1 MDGMREHKQ
10 HEHVDGQRDPHGP
23 AGETRLHEGPMDLAA
38 VRANLQ
44 SKTGKQY
51 WRTLEELADDPE
63 FTELLHREFPRQAPS
78 EWDDGVDRRDFL
90 KLMAASLA
98 FAGLSG
104 CGRTP
109 EQVLVPYVKQPEG
122 LTLGKPQ
129 FYATAMPFGADAVG
143 LLVESHEGRPTK
155 IEGNPDH
162 PSSLGATNVFAQAS
176 VLNLYD
182 PDRAQTVTKYGE
194 IQTWSLFVESAQALA
209 AGMKAT
215 NGAGFRILTG
225 MVTSPTLAAQIQS
238 LLTLFP
244 KAKWHQWEPAV
255 GDGTREGAKLAFG
268 SYLNTVYRPE
278 KADVILSLD
287 SDFLGSGP
295 GHIRYA
301 REFSRRRDLDES
313 KDVAAAVGAA
323 IASKVLDVTAVADRI
338 VNPMNRLYVV
348 EPTPSVTGATAD
360 HRLPLR
366 ASDVEVF
373 ARALAEKVVDV
384 TVRLTLANA
393 APPTGSEKFL
403 DAVAKD
409 LLGHH
414 GRCLVV
420 AGEHQPASLHA
431 LVHQINAALGNV
443 GTTLHYTEPVEAH
456 PVNNLESLREL
467 CNDIYDGKVETL
479 LIFGVNPVYT
489 APHDFDFASKIKFD
503 EEKKRKPVKTTIYV
517 GSHFDETA
525 ELCDWHV
532 AESHY
537 LETWGDARAFDGTLS
552 VIQPLIAPLYHT
564 HSAREVLA
572 AFGDKPGVSDYD
584 SLRNNLRLLRA
595 PSIITHLGASDA
607 ENADFEK
614 FWRKT
619 LNDGLIAGSAF
630 APINAALKFSA
641 ASLPAARSASADE
654 IEFIFRPDPCVY
666 DGRFANNGWLQ
677 ELPKPVT
684 KLTWDNAALVSP
696 KTGEKF
702 SLTHDIGARGGEHGK
717 VYSNVIDISLSNSK
731 VTAAAWRV
739 PGQADGVVVLPLG
752 YGRKRAGYT
761 GTNKGFNAYAVRTS
775 EALWTVAA
783 PTSAIKKT
791 GEDYPL
797 ACTQYHFNMEGRQIL
812 MTGTL
817 EEYRKNPNFANEHE
831 ELPPKELSLYKG
843 EAEYP
848 YDRDKW
854 AMAIDL
860 NKCNG
865 CNACVVACQSE
876 NNIPVVG
883 KDQVMRGREMH
894 WIRIDRYYETPVKS
908 AAHDPA
914 SYDESLFNPPTF
926 FQPVPCQQ
934 CENAP
939 CEQVCPVGATVHSA
953 EGLNDMVYNRCV
965 GTRYCSNNCPYKV
978 RRFNFLRFQDWE
990 TPQLKL
996 LRNPEV
1002 TVRSRGVMEKCT
1014 YCVQRINNAR
1024 IEAEKSNAPIH
1035 DGAIVTACEQACP
1048 TEAIVFGN
1056 ANDKGSRV
1064 AKLKAQQRNYTL
1076 LGELNARPR
1085 TTYLAAVRNP
1095 NPELESA

>member
-1 MDGMREHKQ
+1 MDGMREHEQ
-10 HEHVDGQRDPHGP
+10 HEHLDGQHDHHDLP
-23 AGETRLHEGPMDLAA
+23 GEAKRHEGSMDLAT
-38 VRANLQ
+38 VRAKLQ

-51 WRTLEELADDPE
+51 WRTLEELAGDPE

-109 EQVLVPYVKQPEG
+109 EQVVVPYVKQPEG

-129 FYATAMPFGADAVG
+129 FYATAMPFGADAIG

-182 PDRAQTVTKYGE
+182 PDRAQTITKFGE
-194 IQTWSLFVESAQALA
+194 IQTWSLFVESAQTIA
-209 AGMKAT
+209 AGMKGSG
-215 NGAGFRILTG
+215 GAGFRILSG
-225 MVTSPTLAAQIQS
+225 LITSPTLAAQIQS

-287 SDFLGSGP
+287 ADFLGSGP

-301 REFSRRRDLDES
+301 REFSRRRKLNGPTD
-313 KDVAAAVGAA
+313 
-323 IASKVLDVTAVADRI
+323 T
-338 VNPMNRLYVV
+338 MNRLYVV

-366 ASDVEVF
+366 ASEVEIF
-373 ARALAEKVVDV
+373 ARALAAK
-384 TVRLTLANA
+384 LGLGGFA
-393 APPTGSEKFL
+393 APPSMADKWL

-409 LLGHH
+409 LQKHKGAS
-414 GRCLVV
+414 LVV
-420 AGEHQPASLHA
+420 AGEHQPAEVHA
-431 LVHQINAALGNV
+431 LAHAINDSLGNN
-443 GTTLHYTEPVEAH
+443 GKTLYYTESVEAH
-456 PVNNLESLREL
+456 PVNNLDSLREL
-467 CNDIYDGKVETL
+467 CADIEAGKVETL
-479 LIFGVNPVYT
+479 LILGGNPVYT
-489 APHDFDFASKIKFD
+489 APHDFDFSSKLKFD
-503 EEKKRKPVKTTIYV
+503 QEKKQKKVKNVIHV
-517 GSHFDETA
+517 SSHFDETS

-537 LETWGDARAFDGTLS
+537 LETWGDTRAFDGTLS

-572 AFGDKPGVSDYD
+572 AFGDKPGISDYD
-584 SLRNNLRLLRA
+584 FLRDHLKASN
-595 PSIITHLGASDA
+595 PSA
-607 ENADFEK
+607 EFEK

-619 LNDGLIAGSAF
+619 LNDGLVSGSAF
-630 APINAALKFSA
+630 APISAVPKFSP
-641 ASLPAARSASADE
+641 ASLPAPKTTPADE

-752 YGRKRAGYT
+752 YGRKKAGYT
-761 GTNKGFNAYAVRTS
+761 GTNKGFNAYVVRTS
-775 EALWTVAA
+775 DALWMASA
-783 PTSAIKKT
+783 PASAIKKT

-797 ACTQYHFNMEGRQIL
+797 ACTQYHFSMEGRQIL
-812 MTGTL
+812 ATGTL
-817 EEYRKNPNFANEHE
+817 EEYRKNPNFANAET
-831 ELPPKELSLYKG
+831 PKNELSLYNG
-843 EAEYP
+843 EAEFP
-848 YDRDKW
+848 YTRDKW

-894 WIRIDRYYETPVKS
+894 WIRIDRYYEKSVKS
-908 AAHDPA
+908 ATNDPS
-914 SYDESLFNPPTF
+914 SYDDSLFNPPTF

-1024 IEAEKSNAPIH
+1024 IESEKLNAPIH

-1056 ANDKGSRV
+1056 ANDKDSRV

>member
-1 MDGMREHKQ
+1 MSEPEH
-10 HEHVDGQRDPHGP
+10 HEHTHDGYDRAERVLPQE
-23 AGETRLHEGPMDLAA
+23 APMDLNA
-38 VRANLQ
+38 VRARLQ
-44 SKTGKQY
+44 SNTGKQY
-51 WRTLEELADDPE
+51 WRTLEELAQNPE
-63 FTELLHREFPRQAPS
+63 FEELLHREFPRLAPS
-78 EWDDGVDRRDFL
+78 EWDEGVDRRDFL

-98 FAGLSG
+98 LAGLSG

-109 EQVLVPYVKQPEG
+109 EQHIVPYVKQPDG
-122 LTLGKPQ
+122 LILGKPQ
-129 FYATAMPFGADAVG
+129 FYATVMPFGADAIG

-162 PSSLGATNVFAQAS
+162 PSSLGATNAFAQAS

-182 PDRAQTVTKYGE
+182 PDRAQTPTKFGE
-194 IQTWSLFVESAQALA
+194 IHTWAEFQASAQAIASAVRLA
-209 AGMKAT
+209 D
-215 NGAGFRILTG
+215 GAGFRILTG
-225 MVTSPTLAAQIQS
+225 MVTSPTLAAQIES
-238 LLTLFP
+238 MLALYP

-268 SYLNTVYRPE
+268 NYVSTVNRLE

-301 REFSRRRDLDES
+301 REFSRRRKLN
-313 KDVAAAVGAA
+313 G
-323 IASKVLDVTAVADRI
+323 VADK
-338 VNPMNRLYVV
+338 MNRLYVV

-366 ASDVEVF
+366 ASEVEPF
-373 ARALAEKVVDV
+373 ARALAGKLGLG
-384 TVRLTLANA
+384 TSA
-393 APPTGSEKFL
+393 ALSPEAQKWL

-409 LLGHH
+409 LQAHKGAS
-414 GRCLVV
+414 LVV
-420 AGEHQPASLHA
+420 AGEQQSAEVHA
-431 LVHQINAALGNV
+431 LAHAINAALGNV
-443 GTTLHYTEPVEAH
+443 GTTLYYTGPVEAN
-456 PVNNLESLREL
+456 PVNHLESLREL
-467 CNDIYDGKVETL
+467 CADIEAGKVETL
-479 LIFGVNPVYT
+479 VILGVNPVYT
-489 APHDFDFASKIKFD
+489 APHDFDFASKIGFD
-503 EEKKRKPVKTTIYV
+503 KKTKSKKVKNTICV
-517 GSHFDETA
+517 SSHFDETA

-532 AESHY
+532 AESHF
-537 LETWGDARAFDGTLS
+537 LETWADARAFDGTVS
-552 VIQPLIAPLYHT
+552 VIQPLIAPLYRT

-584 SLRNNLRLLRA
+584 ALRERLKA
-595 PSIITHLGASDA
+595 AYPSG
-607 ENADFEK
+607 EFEK

-619 LNDGLIAGSAF
+619 LNDGLVRGSAF
-630 APINAALKFSA
+630 PPSAVSAKFSP
-641 ASLPAARSASADE
+641 ASLPAIKAASPDE
-654 IEFIFRPDPCVY
+654 LEFIFRPDPCVY

-696 KTGEKF
+696 KTAEKF
-702 SLTHDIGARGGEHGK
+702 GISHNVAWRGGEHGK
-717 VYSNVIDISLSNSK
+717 IYSNVIDIELSNSK
-731 VTAAAWRV
+731 VTAAAWRL

-775 EALWTVAA
+775 TALWTATGGKIA
-783 PTSAIKKT
+783 KT
-791 GEDYPL
+791 GDGYPL

-812 MTGTL
+812 ATGTL
-817 EEYRKNPNFANEHE
+817 EEYKKNPGFAHDDE
-831 ELPPKELSLYKG
+831 ENKGKTKQELSLYK
-843 EAEYP
+843 EYAYP
-848 YDRDKW
+848 GYAW
-854 AMAIDL
+854 GMAIDL
-860 NKCNG
+860 NSCNG

-876 NNIPVVG
+876 NNIAVVG
-883 KDQVMRGREMH
+883 KEQVMRGREMH
-894 WIRIDRYYETPVKS
+894 WIRIDRYYEKAHS
-908 AAHDPA
+908 ATNDP
-914 SYDESLFNPPTF
+914 STYDDSLYNPETF

-939 CEQVCPVGATVHSA
+939 CEQVCPVEATAHSA
-953 EGLNDMVYNRCV
+953 EGLNDMTYNRCV

-1014 YCVQRINNAR
+1014 YCVQRINNVR
-1024 IEAEKSNAPIH
+1024 IESEKQNRPIL
-1035 DGAIVTACEQACP
+1035 DGEIVTACEAACP

-1056 ANDKGSRV
+1056 ANDPNSRV
-1064 AKLKAQQRNYTL
+1064 AKLKAQQRNYSL
-1076 LGELNARPR
+1076 LGELNTRPR

-1095 NPELESA
+1095 NPELEKA

>member
-1 MDGMREHKQ
+1 MREHEQ
-10 HEHVDGQRDPHGP
+10 HEHAGDPHDHNDRAADAKP
-23 AGETRLHEGPMDLAA
+23 HEHALDLAA
-38 VRANLQ
+38 VRAKLQ
-44 SKTGKQY
+44 AKTGKQY
-51 WRTLEELADDPE
+51 WRTLEELAGNPE
-63 FTELLHREFPRQAPS
+63 FEELLHREFPRQAPS
-78 EWDDGVDRRDFL
+78 EWDEGVDRRDFL

-109 EQVLVPYVKQPEG
+109 EQYVVPYVKQPDG
-122 LTLGKPQ
+122 MTLGKPQ
-129 FYATAMPFGADAVG
+129 FYATVMPFGADAIG

-162 PSSLGATNVFAQAS
+162 PSSLGASNVFAQAS

-182 PDRAQTVTKYGE
+182 PDRAQTVTKFGE

-209 AGMKAT
+209 AEMKGD

-225 MVTSPTLAAQIQS
+225 IVTSPTLAAQIQS
-238 LLTLFP
+238 LLAAFP

-268 SYLNTVYRPE
+268 SYLNAVYRPE

-301 REFSRRRDLDES
+301 REFSRRRKLNGPSD
-313 KDVAAAVGAA
+313 
-323 IASKVLDVTAVADRI
+323 T
-338 VNPMNRLYVV
+338 MNRLYVV

-366 ASDVEVF
+366 ASDVELF
-373 ARALAEKVVDV
+373 ARALAAK
-384 TVRLTLANA
+384 LGLGGSGAL
-393 APPTGSEKFL
+393 PPQAERWL
-403 DAVAKD
+403 DAVSKD
-409 LLGHH
+409 LQKHKGAS
-414 GRCLVV
+414 LVV
-420 AGEHQPASLHA
+420 AGEQQPAEVHA
-431 LVHQINAALGNV
+431 LAHAINVALGSV
-443 GTTLHYTEPVEAH
+443 GATLYYTESAEAR
-456 PVNNLESLREL
+456 PVNHLESLREL
-467 CNDIYDGKVETL
+467 CADIDAGKVETL
-479 LIFGVNPVYT
+479 LILGCNPAYT
-489 APHDFDFASKIKFD
+489 APHDFDFTSKIQFD
-503 EEKKRKPVKTTIYV
+503 LNTKEKKIKNTIHV
-517 GSHFDETA
+517 SSHFDETS
-525 ELCDWHV
+525 EHCDWHV

-564 HSAREVLA
+564 HSLREVLA
-572 AFGDKPGVSDYD
+572 AFSDKPGVSDYD
-584 SLRNNLRLLRA
+584 ALRA
-595 PSIITHLGASDA
+595 NPQVMGITPNITHLPESGSS
-607 ENADFEK
+607 EK

-619 LNDGLIAGSAF
+619 LNDGLVAGSAF
-630 APINAALKFSA
+630 APVNAALKFSA
-641 ASLPAARSASADE
+641 ASLPAAKTAPADE

-684 KLTWDNAALVSP
+684 KLTWDNAAMVSP
-696 KTGEKF
+696 KTAEK
-702 SLTHDIGARGGEHGK
+702 LQVAHNVAARGGEHGK
-717 VYSNVIDISLSNSK
+717 VYSNVIDISLSDSK
-731 VTAAAWRV
+731 VTAAAWIV
-739 PGQADGVVVLPLG
+739 PGQADGVIVLPLG

-761 GTNKGFNAYAVRTS
+761 GTNKGFNAYAVRSST
-775 EALWTVAA
+775 ALWTASA
-783 PTSAIKKT
+783 PASAIKKT

-812 MTGTL
+812 ATGTL
-817 EEYRKNPNFANEHE
+817 EEYRKNPNFANELAQ
-831 ELPPKELSLYKG
+831 LPPKELSLYNG
-843 EAEYP
+843 EAEFP
-848 YDRDKW
+848 YTRDKW

-894 WIRIDRYYETPVKS
+894 WIRIDRYYEKSVKS
-908 AAHDPA
+908 PTNDPS
-914 SYDESLFNPPTF
+914 SYDPSLDNPPTF

-1014 YCVQRINNAR
+1014 YCVQRINDAR
-1024 IEAEKSNAPIH
+1024 IESEKLNAPIH

-1056 ANDKGSRV
+1056 ANDANSRV